1 MSGYIDDARD
11 KLNDWANSIDA
22 ETFSK
27 QYEALNH
34 RENIINSLDNSSPK
48 LTTLTLSLSVKAVRV
63 PIKLYEDMLLTDN
76 PIISVLDGELY
87 FDKYLVIADESL
99 DCVDFDFEYG
109 VFTENGKV
117 TSDDEVFADDE
128 KDITDD

>member
-1 MSGYIDDARD
+1 MSEYIDKAREE
-11 KLNDWANSIDA
+11 LNEWANTIDV

-27 QYEALNH
+27 KYEELNH
-34 RENIINSLDNSSPK
+34 VEKSVNSLDNSSPK
-48 LTTLTLSLSVKAVRV
+48 LTKLTLSLSAKAVRV

-76 PIISVLDGELY
+76 PIISKLGGEMY

-109 VFTENGKV
+109 V
-117 TSDDEVFADDE
+117 TSNDEVVADE
-128 KDITDD
+128 

>member
-1 MSGYIDDARD
+1 MSGYRWWL
-11 KLNDWANSIDA
+11 KSNYWANYIAD
-22 ETFSK
+22 ERFSR
-27 QYEALNH
+27 QYQSLNH
-34 RENIINSLDNSSPK
+34 RENSMNNIDNSSPK
-48 LTTLTLSLSVKAVRV
+48 LTKLTLSLSVKAVRV

-76 PIISVLDGELY
+76 PIISVLGGELY

-109 VFTENGKV
+109 V
-117 TSDDEVFADDE
+117 TSDDE

>member
-1 MSGYIDDARD
+1 MSGYIDDAREQ
-11 KLNDWANSIDA
+11 LNNWANSIDA

-34 RENIINSLDNSSPK
+34 RENSINSLDNSSPK
-48 LTTLTLSLSVKAVRV
+48 LTKLTLSLSVKAVRV
-63 PIKLYEDMLLTDN
+63 PIGLYEDMLITDN
-76 PIISVLDGELY
+76 TVVRKLGGELY

-109 VFTENGKV
+109 VV
-117 TSDDEVFADDE
+117 ADD
-128 KDITDD
+128 